1 MLSAAQ
7 HEAVTSEAARPLQI
21 LAGPGSGKT
30 RVLTSRVAHLVRDSA
45 APIAPERC
53 VVVTFTN
60 RAANEMR
67 ARLETMIGADRT
79 RRLVLGTFH
88 AVCVRFLR
96 RWGTRLG
103 LDPRFTIADTDDARR
118 LLRDVDRDAPV
129 DATLAAISRAKAHGW
144 TPDELRAS
152 AQHAPGSPAHT
163 EHLAL
168 CRTYAAYQQ
177 QLRTSH
183 ALDFD
188 DLLLLGVRLF
198 REHPELTTHID
209 HVLVDEFQDTN
220 AVQYELL
227 RRLSRH
233 VSVVGD
239 PDQSIYSWR
248 HADVR
253 HIERMH
259 LDFPGLHRVLLEENY
274 RSTPQILEAALRV
287 MQQDPHRIPKGL
299 YTALASGPPV
309 SVVACH
315 DADDEALF
323 VAREIRQH
331 ARTTPYAHM
340 SVLLRLTAHS
350 RAFESIFHRL
360 NIPYRLL
367 GGVRFFDR
375 AEVRDLLAYL
385 TLADNP
391 AYTPAVLR
399 VLNVPKRGIGPQSAQ
414 QLANA
419 AQHAQV
425 PLLTH
430 LAHAHALRPALL
442 RAVRSFVDVVHEL
455 HAQRHAPVADLLH
468 RVLHLTRYEE
478 HLRQTSDADARW
490 DHVQE
495 LIHLATASD
504 DLSSF
509 LESSALASDVA
520 SDTPCVTISTC
531 HAAKGLEWP
540 IVFLPAIEHGI
551 FPFYRCTTPDEHREE
566 RRLLYVAM
574 TRAQRQLYVSWA
586 HRRLV
591 LSEWSDRSPSP
602 FLAPLV
608 DRAPPTPATPAQ
620 PPKSSAAQPRMSPA
634 ASPPASPAAS
644 PPPKRPR
651 PPPLAPRPTPGP
663 ARRKTLG
670 VRRRRS

>member
-1 MLSAAQ
+1 MLSATQ
-7 HEAVTSEAARPLQI
+7 HAAVTSDAARPLQI

-30 RVLTSRVAHLVRDSA
+30 RVLTSRVAWLVRDSA
-45 APIAPERC
+45 TPIAPERC

-67 ARLETMIGADRT
+67 ARLESMIGADRT

-96 RWGTRLG
+96 RWGARCLG

-118 LLRDVDRDAPV
+118 LLRDVDRDA
-129 DATLAAISRAKAHGW
+129 DAALSAISRAKAHGW

-152 AQHAPGSPAHT
+152 GTHAPGSPGHA

-177 QLRTSH
+177 QLRASH

-198 REHPELTTHID
+198 REHPELTAHID

-227 RRLSRH
+227 CRLSPH

-248 HADVR
+248 HADMR

-274 RSTPQILEAALRV
+274 RSTPQILDAALSV
-287 MQQDPHRIPKGL
+287 MQQDPLRIPKGL

-309 SVVACH
+309 VVRACH
-315 DADDEALF
+315 DADDEALL
-323 VAREIRQH
+323 VARDIRQH

-340 SVLLRLTAHS
+340 SVLLRTTAHS
-350 RAFESIFHRL
+350 RPFESVFHRL

-399 VLNVPKRGIGPQSAQ
+399 VLNVPKRGIGPQSVQ
-414 QLANA
+414 MLAAA
-419 AQHAQV
+419 AQHEQV

-430 LAHAHALRPALL
+430 LAHTHALRPALL
-442 RAVRSFVDVVHEL
+442 RAVRSFVDIAHEL
-455 HAQRHAPVADLLH
+455 HALRHAPVADLLH

-478 HLRQTSDADARW
+478 HLRQTSDADTRW

-495 LIHLATASD
+495 LIHLATASP

-509 LESSALASDVA
+509 LESSALASDPA
-520 SDTPCVTISTC
+520 TNTSCVTISTC

-540 IVFLPAIEHGI
+540 IVFLPAVELGV
-551 FPFYRCTTPDEHREE
+551 FPFYRCSTPDEHREE

-574 TRAQRQLYVSWA
+574 TRAQTQLYVSWA

-591 LSEWSDRSPSP
+591 LSEWSDRAPSP

-608 DRAPPTPATPAQ
+608 ARAPTGQPTE
-620 PPKSSAAQPRMSPA
+620 QPREQPA
-634 ASPPASPAAS
+634 ASPPQPAAS

-651 PPPLAPRPTPGP
+651 PPALRLNPAPRP